1 MQLMK
6 LFCHSCL
13 SNISKPTLKP
23 LIGYIMTIVQPPS
36 EHVAQAF
43 LRKVRRVFVVS
54 LNLIQSVYRHT
65 KLHSQLFP
73 FSCYRELYEI
83 LQCGGRNSHRGRK
96 CEVEACR
103 TSEGGGK
110 KLLECGKASL
120 VSRLVPR
127 SNSSTSLGSLT
138 RRVSMLR
145 FVYRKSV
152 LVKRESWRVLHG
164 LRQSSGAAEMEASSL
179 RVL

>member
-13 SNISKPTLKP
+13 SNISEPTLKP

-43 LRKVRRVFVVS
+43 LCKVRRVLVVS
-54 LNLIQSVYRHT
+54 LNLIQSVYRYT
-65 KLHSQLFP
+65 QLHSQLSP

-103 TSEGGGK
+103 TSEGGGEIVGMREG
-110 KLLECGKASL
+110 LR
-120 VSRLVPR
+120 RLVPR
-127 SNSSTSLGSLT
+127 SNSSASLGSLT
-138 RRVSMLR
+138 TRVSMLR
-145 FVYRKSV
+145 FIRKSV
-152 LVKRESWRVLHG
+152 LVKRES
-164 LRQSSGAAEMEASSL
+164 
-179 RVL
+179 

>member
-1 MQLMK
+1 MK
-6 LFCHSCL
+6 LLRQSCL
-13 SNISKPTLKP
+13 SNISEPTLKP
-23 LIGYIMTIVQPPS
+23 FVGCITTIVQPPS
-36 EHVAQAF
+36 EHVAQAL

-54 LNLIQSVYRHT
+54 LNLIQSVYRYT
-65 KLHSQLFP
+65 KVHSQLFP
-73 FSCYRELYEI
+73 FSCHWELHEI

-103 TSEGGGK
+103 TSEGGGEIVGMREG
-110 KLLECGKASL
+110 LR
-120 VSRLVPR
+120 RLVPR

-138 RRVSMLR
+138 MLR
-145 FVYRKSV
+145 FVRKSV

>member
-1 MQLMK
+1 M
-6 LFCHSCL
+6 
-13 SNISKPTLKP
+13 LKP
-23 LIGYIMTIVQPPS
+23 LVGYIMTIVQPPS
-36 EHVAQAF
+36 EHVSQAF
-43 LRKVRRVFVVS
+43 LSKVRRVLVVS

-103 TSEGGGK
+103 TSEGGGEIVGMREG
-110 KLLECGKASL
+110 LYYSL

-145 FVYRKSV
+145 FVRKSV
-152 LVKRESWRVLHG
+152 LVKGESWRVLHG